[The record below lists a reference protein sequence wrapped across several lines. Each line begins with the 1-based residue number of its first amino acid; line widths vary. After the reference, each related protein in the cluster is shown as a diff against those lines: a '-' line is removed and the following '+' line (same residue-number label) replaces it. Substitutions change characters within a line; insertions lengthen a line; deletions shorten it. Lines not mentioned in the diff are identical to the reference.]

1 MRTIDVNA
9 VIEAAPVGPFHRRVL
24 FWCTLII
31 LFDGYD
37 LVIYGVVLP
46 RLMEQW
52 QLSPLAAGLLGS
64 SALFGMM
71 VGAMGFGMLADRLGR
86 KTGIIVCVV
95 LFSTVT
101 VLNGAA
107 ATPLQF
113 GVLRFLA
120 GLGIGGVMP
129 NVVALL
135 TEYAPRKSRSTMV
148 AMMCSGYSIG
158 GMTSAG
164 LGIWVVPAFGWQAM
178 FYLAVV
184 PLMLLPLLIRALPES
199 TAFLLRRGREAEV
212 RRILA
217 AVDPRRAAS
226 AADVLVVPAGERAA
240 APLAELFRERRAT
253 STLMFWTAFFMCLLM
268 VYALGFW
275 LPKLMTVAGY
285 GLASGLAFLMM
296 LNMGAIVGAI
306 GGAWIADRSNLRV
319 VLAAYFLTAALSLGL
334 LGFDS
339 PTWVLYAL
347 ITVAGATTVGSQTLL
362 YAYAAQF
369 YPARVRS
376 TGVGWASGVGRTGA
390 IVGPLLAGGLFALAL
405 PHHLNFA
412 ALAIPS
418 LIAATAVV
426 FVNGRIGALTA
437 PAAGPVPEPGG

>member
-1 MRTIDVNA
+1 MRSIDVNA
-9 VIEAAPVGPFHRRVL
+9 VIEAAPFGRFHARVL

-37 LVIYGVVLP
+37 LVIFGVVLP
-46 RLMEQW
+46 KLMEQW
-52 QLSPLAAGLLGS
+52 QLSPVEAGALGS

-71 VGAMGFGMLADRLGR
+71 IGAMGFGMLADRLGR

-101 VLNGAA
+101 VITGMA

-113 GVLRFLA
+113 AVLRFAA

-135 TEYAPRKSRSTMV
+135 TEYAPRRSRSTMV
-148 AMMCSGYSIG
+148 AVMFSGYAIG
-158 GMTSAG
+158 GMTSAA
-164 LGIWVVPAFGWQAM
+164 LGIWIVPAFGWPAM
-178 FYLAVV
+178 FYLAAA
-184 PLMLLPLLIRALPES
+184 PLLLLPLMIRALPES
-199 TAFLLRRGREAEV
+199 AAVLLRRGREGEV
-212 RRILA
+212 RRVLA
-217 AVDPRRAAS
+217 AVGLGRADNPDA
-226 AADVLVVPAGERAA
+226 VLMAPAEAPAR
-240 APLAELFRERRAT
+240 APLVEVFRERRAL

-275 LPKLMTVAGY
+275 LPKLMTLAGY
-285 GLASGLAFLMM
+285 GLKSSLAFLMV
-296 LNMGAIVGAI
+296 LNMGAIIGAI
-306 GGAWIADRSNLRV
+306 GGAWVADRSNLRA
-319 VLAAYFLTAALSLGL
+319 VLLAYFGTAAVSLGL

-347 ITVAGATTVGSQTLL
+347 IAIAGATTIGSQTLL

-369 YPARVRS
+369 YPAAIRS
-376 TGVGWASGVGRTGA
+376 TGIGWASGIGRTGA
-390 IVGPLLAGGLFALAL
+390 ILGPLLAGGLLALAL

-418 LIAATAVV
+418 LIAATAV
-426 FVNGRIGALTA
+426 FWVNGRIGALTA
-437 PAAGPVPEPGG
+437 QTAAATEPGR

>member
-1 MRTIDVNA
+1 MRSIDVNA
-9 VIEAAPVGPFHRRVL
+9 VIEAAPFGRFHARVL
-24 FWCTLII
+24 VWCTLII

-37 LVIYGVVLP
+37 LVIFGVVLP
-46 RLMEQW
+46 KLMEQW
-52 QLSPLAAGLLGS
+52 QLSPVEAGALGS

-71 VGAMGFGMLADRLGR
+71 IGAMGFGMLADRLGR

-101 VLNGAA
+101 VITGMA

-113 GVLRFLA
+113 AVLRFAA

-135 TEYAPRKSRSTMV
+135 TEYAPRRSRSTMV
-148 AMMCSGYSIG
+148 AVMFSGYAIG
-158 GMTSAG
+158 GMTSAA
-164 LGIWVVPAFGWQAM
+164 LGIWIVPAFGWPAM
-178 FYLAVV
+178 FYLAAA
-184 PLMLLPLLIRALPES
+184 PLLLLPLMIRALPES
-199 TAFLLRRGREAEV
+199 AAVLLRRGREGEV
-212 RRILA
+212 RRVLA
-217 AVDPRRAAS
+217 AVGLGRADNPDA
-226 AADVLVVPAGERAA
+226 VLMAPAEAPAR
-240 APLAELFRERRAT
+240 APLVEVFRERRAL

-275 LPKLMTVAGY
+275 LPKLMTLAGY
-285 GLASGLAFLMM
+285 GLKSSLAFLMV
-296 LNMGAIVGAI
+296 LNMGAIIGAI
-306 GGAWIADRSNLRV
+306 GGAWVADRSNLRA
-319 VLAAYFLTAALSLGL
+319 VLLAYFGTAAVSLGL

-347 ITVAGATTVGSQTLL
+347 IAIAGATTIGSQTLL

-369 YPARVRS
+369 YPAAIRS
-376 TGVGWASGVGRTGA
+376 TGIGWASGIGRTGA
-390 IVGPLLAGGLFALAL
+390 ILGPLLAGGLLALAL

-418 LIAATAVV
+418 LIAATAV
-426 FVNGRIGALTA
+426 FWVNGRIGALTA
-437 PAAGPVPEPGG
+437 QTAAATEPGR

>member
-1 MRTIDVNA
+1 GR
-9 VIEAAPVGPFHRRVL
+9 FHARVL

-37 LVIYGVVLP
+37 LVIFGVVLP
-46 RLMEQW
+46 KLMEQW
-52 QLSPLAAGLLGS
+52 QLSPVEAGALGS

-71 VGAMGFGMLADRLGR
+71 IGAMGFGMLADRLGR

-101 VLNGAA
+101 VITGMA

-113 GVLRFLA
+113 AVLRFAA

-135 TEYAPRKSRSTMV
+135 TEYAPRRSRSTMV
-148 AMMCSGYSIG
+148 AVMFSGYAIG
-158 GMTSAG
+158 GMTSAA
-164 LGIWVVPAFGWQAM
+164 LGIWIVPAFGWPAM
-178 FYLAVV
+178 FYLAAA
-184 PLMLLPLLIRALPES
+184 PLLLLPLMIRALPES
-199 TAFLLRRGREAEV
+199 AAVLLRRGREGEV
-212 RRILA
+212 RRVLA
-217 AVDPRRAAS
+217 AVGLGRADNPDA
-226 AADVLVVPAGERAA
+226 VLMAPAEAPAR
-240 APLAELFRERRAT
+240 APLVEVFRERRAL

-275 LPKLMTVAGY
+275 LPKLMTLAGY
-285 GLASGLAFLMM
+285 GLKSSLAFLMV
-296 LNMGAIVGAI
+296 LNMGAIIGAI
-306 GGAWIADRSNLRV
+306 GGAWVADRSNLRA
-319 VLAAYFLTAALSLGL
+319 VLLAYFGTAAVSLGL

-347 ITVAGATTVGSQTLL
+347 IAIAGATTIGSQTLL

-369 YPARVRS
+369 YPAAIRS
-376 TGVGWASGVGRTGA
+376 TGIGWASGIGRTGA
-390 IVGPLLAGGLFALAL
+390 ILGPLLAGGLLALAL

-418 LIAATAVV
+418 LIAATAV
-426 FVNGRIGALTA
+426 FWVNGRIGALTA
-437 PAAGPVPEPGG
+437 QTAAATEPGR